1 MAFNFSHFDF
11 LENRK
16 GISKLSK
23 SLFKKDIKDLKS
35 IEMSEIV
42 SLYENPV
49 KNNRYRNPERA
60 KTRAEYLNQTYIINS
75 KSKK

>member
-1 MAFNFSHFDF
+1 
-11 LENRK
+11 
-16 GISKLSK
+16 
-23 SLFKKDIKDLKS
+23 
-35 IEMSEIV
+35 MSEIV